1 MYNIYMDFG
10 SVILLILLTM
20 CFTIFTIFAVKVSIQ
35 MTVDKCFERKLATEV
50 PHINLARTS
59 VRDVESSIPT
69 PAVSPPQIKVIEKF
83 DELSSPAPTPIST
96 QVSNVQPTSSIP
108 SLTSQQ
114 TCGNK
119 SLNEIHTRGKQ
130 AQVPYQTMCK
140 TGQYT
145 DEEYPNYYQTLK
157 SPYVVP
163 ISTDIIGANYDAF
176 GGFPSPYKLDY
187 QLYDKNEPA
196 NNPVGCNYCM
206 Q

>member
-20 CFTIFTIFAVKVSIQ
+20 CFTIFTIFAVKASIQ
-35 MTVDKCFERKLATEV
+35 MTVDKCFEHKLAMSETTNIIS
-50 PHINLARTS
+50 PRSDTRAI
-59 VRDVESSIPT
+59 ESSNPT
-69 PAVSPPQIKVIEKF
+69 PVVPPQTKVIEKF
-83 DELSSPAPTPIST
+83 DELSVPAPTPT
-96 QVSNVQPTSSIP
+96 QVSTVQP
-108 SLTSQQ
+108 TSQQ

-119 SLNEIHTRGKQ
+119 SLNEIHTRGTNK
-130 AQVPYQTMCK
+130 QVPYQTMCK
-140 TGQYT
+140 TGKYT
-145 DEEYPNYYQTLK
+145 DEEYPNYYRVLK

-163 ISTDIIGANYDAF
+163 VPTDIIGSNYDAF

-187 QLYDKNEPA
+187 LLYDKDEPA